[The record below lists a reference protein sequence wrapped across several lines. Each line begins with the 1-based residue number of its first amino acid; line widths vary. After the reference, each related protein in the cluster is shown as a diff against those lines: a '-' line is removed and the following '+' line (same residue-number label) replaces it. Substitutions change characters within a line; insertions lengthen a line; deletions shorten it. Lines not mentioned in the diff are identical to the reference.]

1 VEYDEFLTAVTDR
14 TGAPRHQAEAIT
26 RATLEVL
33 ANRLSGAEA
42 ENLAKFLPVP
52 LGDWLHERT
61 PDEQARPCSVRSFMR
76 RVEDHAGVPE
86 DLAVAGI
93 RAVFAALREAVPDK
107 EWHDLGGQLPGEYEE
122 LAPGL

>member
-1 VEYDEFLTAVTDR
+1 
-14 TGAPRHQAEAIT
+14 
-26 RATLEVL
+26 
-33 ANRLSGAEA
+33 
-42 ENLAKFLPVP
+42 
-52 LGDWLHERT
+52 
-61 PDEQARPCSVRSFMR
+61 MR

-107 EWHDLGGQLPGEYEE
+107 EWRDLAGQLPEEYEE